1 MGEKTRKLVCQP
13 DVAALVPEALAR
25 RYEFFPLRCS
35 GGVLKVAV
43 AEPLSAEA
51 HDTLRYVVEREISE
65 TLYPAEVIRRSLDG
79 LYGEWVGQKES
90 IYNWREWRETQDDGT
105 IIETGGESYRLRE
118 ARRRRGSQARRRES
132 PVDAGPTEE

>member
-51 HDTLRYVVEREISE
+51 HDTLRFVVEREFSE
-65 TLYPAEVIRRSLDG
+65 TLYPAEISPRPG
-79 LYGEWVGQKES
+79 FEY
-90 IYNWREWRETQDDGT
+90 I
-105 IIETGGESYRLRE
+105 SYSKLSFDPMHAILAERQR
-118 ARRRRGSQARRRES
+118 
-132 PVDAGPTEE
+132 